1 VNGIGVVARTLVFN
15 QDKNLVSKKYFL
27 LSVILVRSE
36 IFPDDSNLDDMG

>member
-1 VNGIGVVARTLVFN
+1 MLVVSLILTHG
-15 QDKNLVSKKYFL
+15 KNLVSKKYFL